1 MRISFLLAGGLSF
14 FLRHFSSIGMAAEKR
29 SPDSFIQVQKSEYQQ
44 LLAGGLPKLP
54 QEMKAFAEKLRQSA
68 AALGA
73 DFDPTEGII
82 NGWHKALA
90 PGQSVANKI
99 EALKIVENLFQAP
112 RDKIILEALR
122 LGRGFLLVEEGKSSE
137 ARPLALEG
145 QKSPHASIRYFSGL
159 LRTDTE
165 LHIGG
170 YPVPAFWNPPEFLA
184 QKGKVVV
191 LYFWQ
196 SWCPPCAKKLPE
208 LQALSQKYSG
218 RVAFIGVSNST
229 LEQNVSDLPDM
240 RKKSGVTFPQI
251 TDSGYSTE
259 TFRIFNYPRAI
270 VIDRQGRGQLLGPG
284 EDIERAV
291 QNAIAIA
298 R

>member
-1 MRISFLLAGGLSF
+1 MRVSPFLLAGGLSLL
-14 FLRHFSSIGMAAEKR
+14 LRYSTSAVMAAEKK
-29 SPDSFIQVQKSEYQQ
+29 PLDFFIEEQKKEYQQ

-54 QEMKAFAEKLRQSA
+54 QEMKVFAEKLRQEA
-68 AALGA
+68 AAVGA

-90 PGQSVANKI
+90 PAQSVARKI
-99 EALKIVENLFQAP
+99 EALKIVEMLFQTP

-159 LRTDTE
+159 LRTDAE

-170 YPVPAFWNPPEFLA
+170 YPIPSLWNPPEFLA

-218 RVAFIGVSNST
+218 RVVFIGVSNST
-229 LEQNVSDLPDM
+229 LEQNISDLAAL
-240 RKKSGVTFPQI
+240 REKSGVAFPQI
-251 TDSGYSTE
+251 TDAGYSTE

-270 VIDRQGRGQLLGPG
+270 IIDRQGRAWLLSPQQ
-284 EDIERAV
+284 DIERDA
-291 QNAIAIA
+291 Q
-298 R
+298 RFL